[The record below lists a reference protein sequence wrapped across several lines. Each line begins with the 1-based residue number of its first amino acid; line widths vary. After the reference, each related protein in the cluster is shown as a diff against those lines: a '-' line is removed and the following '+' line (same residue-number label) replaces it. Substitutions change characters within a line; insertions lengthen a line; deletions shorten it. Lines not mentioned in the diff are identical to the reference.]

1 MLKKENFPAF
11 ILVLFFLFIGIYSC
25 YDNYKSRSENI
36 IEFTLLCI
44 DNEYNEVYEEQF
56 LSLNPFDYLYENR
69 AQKRLIWISKIQD
82 FNSYSDYV
90 VTVATLKDPKS
101 GKADF
106 SKLKR
111 AGDFFYYGLNGQE
124 FDYKV
129 SVTDAR
135 NANLDCSIIDI
146 WIKDHL

>member
-36 IEFTLLCI
+36 IEFALLCI
-44 DNEYNEVYEEQF
+44 DNEYNEVYKEQY

-69 AQKRLIWISKIQD
+69 AQKRLLWISEMKY

-90 VTVATLKDPKS
+90 VSVATLKDPKT
-101 GKADF
+101 GETHF
-106 SKLKR
+106 YNLKR
-111 AGDFFYYGLNGQE
+111 SGDFFYYEVNGQE

-129 SVTDAR
+129 EITDAR